1 MAAAAA
7 ATSAN
12 FVLEHVLLVWSTSC
26 ACSLSL
32 RSVSPCSIGWLKA
45 GCCVTQPAQ
54 SVLALVV
61 VAFFAVFA
69 AVVVVAAR
77 QLQACKTFSRK
88 SRVIK
93 MRFALQL

>member
-1 MAAAAA
+1 M
-7 ATSAN
+7 
-12 FVLEHVLLVWSTSC
+12 LLVWTTSC
-26 ACSLSL
+26 ACSLSF

-45 GCCVTQPAQ
+45 GCCVTRLAQP
-54 SVLALVV
+54 VLALVV

-69 AVVVVAAR
+69 TAVVVVAAR
-77 QLQACKTFSRK
+77 QLQACKSFSRK